1 MSRTGSRCSSGL
13 QVSVLMAMRD
23 RMRGWVLASFLT
35 LPLASELAVAKDKKE
50 PMSAAELKTLL
61 TGNSLAGNGKDNI
74 PAEPY
79 DWIAFYGADG
89 VLEMRLKPTWGG
101 KKYLGRWWL
110 MDDGQF
116 CRNFGKIRK
125 QEGCWRMYREPR
137 SLRFEPSRGKAVEG
151 NAIMLPGN
159 QVARIAAS
167 K

>member
-1 MSRTGSRCSSGL
+1 MPILALLLS
-13 QVSVLMAMRD
+13 SVLA
-23 RMRGWVLASFLT
+23 T
-35 LPLASELAVAKDKKE
+35 AKDKKE
-50 PMSAAELKTLL
+50 PMSSAALRTLL

-79 DWIAFYGADG
+79 DWIAFHGADG
-89 VLEMRLKPTWGG
+89 VLEMRLKPAWGG
-101 KKYLGRWWL
+101 TKFVGRWWL
-110 MDDGQF
+110 TDDGQF
-116 CRNFGKIRK
+116 CRNFGKTKK

-137 SLRFEPSRGKAVEG
+137 SLRFVPSSGKAAEG